1 MTSLK
6 PIELIGAVGSP
17 YTRKM
22 LSLLRYRHIPHRIH
36 WGDPSTHL
44 DQLGIAKPTPV
55 FLPTFLLKSQSGAL
69 EAVCDSTPII
79 RRLENYTEQRSV
91 IPSSPALSF
100 VNYLLEDYADEWCT
114 KFMFH
119 YRWHFSNDAD
129 NAGIMLPLTLDV
141 TLDEDSLDQFS
152 RYFSERQ
159 IGRLGVVGSND
170 TTAPVIDQSY
180 RRLLGLL
187 DAHFKQQ
194 PFLLGHRPASC
205 DFSLYG
211 QLSQLVGFDP
221 TPRAITYEL
230 SPRTAAWTQLM
241 EDQSG
246 LNTDDNHWL
255 DSEELPETL
264 TNILKE
270 LGRTYAPALIANAG
284 ALEAGEKQWQ
294 TLIDGANWTQNTFPY
309 QVKCLIWIREE
320 FQRLSDQNQALVK
333 HWLAGTGC
341 ESLLSA

>member
-1 MTSLK
+1 MTSPA

-22 LSLLRYRHIPHRIH
+22 LALLRYRHIPHRIH
-36 WGDPSTHL
+36 WGDPSAHL
-44 DQLGIAKPTPV
+44 DRLGVDKPSPI
-55 FLPTFLLKSQSGAL
+55 FLPTFLLESKDGTQ

-79 RRLENYTEQRSV
+79 RRLENYSDERSV
-91 IPSSPALSF
+91 IPQNPALGF
-100 VNYLLEDYADEWCT
+100 INFLLEDYGDEWCT

-119 YRWHFSNDAD
+119 YRWHFNNDAD

-141 TLDEDSLDQFS
+141 TLDDNSLDQFS
-152 RYFSERQ
+152 KYFSERQ
-159 IGRLGVVGSND
+159 IGRLGVVGSNA

-180 RRLLGLL
+180 RRLLGVL

-194 PFLLGHRPASC
+194 PFLLGDKPASC

-246 LNTDDNHWL
+246 LCADNTDWL
-255 DSEELPETL
+255 NTEELPETL

-270 LGRTYAPALIANAG
+270 VGRTYAPALVANAQ
-284 ALEAGEKQWQ
+284 AFAAGEKQWQ
-294 TLIDGANWTQNTFPY
+294 TPIDGATWIQNTFPY
-309 QVKCLIWIREE
+309 QAKCLTWIHEQ
-320 FQRLSDQNQALVK
+320 FQQLSNQDQEQVK
-333 HWLAGTGC
+333 QWLTGTGC
-341 ESLLSA
+341 EVLLPA